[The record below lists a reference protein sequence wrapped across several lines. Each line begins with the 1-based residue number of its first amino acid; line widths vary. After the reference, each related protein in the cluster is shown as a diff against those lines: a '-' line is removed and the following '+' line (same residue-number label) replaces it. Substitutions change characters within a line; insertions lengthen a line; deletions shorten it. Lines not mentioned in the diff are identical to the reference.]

1 MKLRYAVV
9 YEAGTHNLSAYA
21 PDLPGCVATG
31 GSLDKIRQNMREAMT
46 LHLDLIR
53 EHGEPI
59 PQPMTS
65 VGEASKIIVAIT
77 KRPMNSRRTA
87 FSSRPRSRSSSKST
101 HLRAPW
107 RVPLATS
114 QAMYDR
120 SPSTRAAA

>member
-9 YEAGTHNLSAYA
+9 YESGTRNLSAYA

-46 LHLDLIR
+46 LHLNLIR

-65 VGEASKIIVAIT
+65 VGEAIEDYRRYHEESDEQSENSILESSAIAEFIEIDT
-77 KRPMNSRRTA
+77 SPGA
-87 FSSRPRSRSSSKST
+87 
-101 HLRAPW
+101 
-107 RVPLATS
+107 LARDFGHIS
-114 QAMYDR
+114 GDVRQIA
-120 SPSTRAAA
+120 